1 MKIKSQ
7 GHRLFR
13 LCKTQAILYIIPA
26 GINYFC
32 YQVKIQITRK
42 VKYETRNNVPLKN
55 GFSFLN
61 TDVPL
66 QLNLNCVKQDNQV
79 IKTFQQFRFRI
90 SLFQGIGGLEGGLD
104 GVGGGYLHLVSA
116 KTPLIEVDSDRE
128 SCVWKFPK
136 GTKRENMW
144 RWGHRTKLWAWTL
157 NENKW
162 SLHHHRISYFNDEIR
177 RIYWSLC
184 VSNTNVF
191 LYVWHQTIFLLS
203 SIVKRSQNSLFFF
216 LLSTFS

>member
-1 MKIKSQ
+1 MTIKSQ

-42 VKYETRNNVPLKN
+42 VKYETRNIVLLKN
-55 GFSFLN
+55 WFSFLN

-90 SLFQGIGGLEGGLD
+90 PFSRASEAWREVLMVLVEVIFTWSVPRRLSLKWTATGKAVSENFLKGQKGKICDGGDIGQS
-104 GVGGGYLHLVSA
+104 Y
-116 KTPLIEVDSDRE
+116 
-128 SCVWKFPK
+128 
-136 GTKRENMW
+136 
-144 RWGHRTKLWAWTL
+144 GHEL
-157 NENKW
+157 
-162 SLHHHRISYFNDEIR
+162 
-177 RIYWSLC
+177 
-184 VSNTNVF
+184 
-191 LYVWHQTIFLLS
+191 
-203 SIVKRSQNSLFFF
+203 
-216 LLSTFS
+216 